1 MLECTQE
8 MACQWISGQV
18 ISLQHI
24 PHQLGEKNS
33 GKQQQQ
39 KIVIYKKCFIKAW
52 KDEIR
57 KQKILSTWWHG
68 NIKTDFEKK

>member
-8 MACQWISGQV
+8 MACQWVSGQV

-24 PHQLGEKNS
+24 PHQLGEKNN

-39 KIVIYKKCFIKAW
+39 KNRNLQEVFYQSLEGW
-52 KDEIR
+52 D
-57 KQKILSTWWHG
+57 
-68 NIKTDFEKK
+68 